1 MIAAEPKTT
10 GQYQPYPQYKDS
22 GVEWYKNIPTG
33 WNIERFKF
41 AVRKLESGT
50 SVNAVDTPAE
60 ASQIGVLKTSAV
72 YTGVFRHSENKA
84 VVESDLTRVSCPVKK
99 GCLIVSRMNTPDLV
113 GAAGLVAETVD
124 NLYLPDRLWQV
135 HIVEKHAKFSHYWT
149 LTPEYR
155 NQVRLVCSGTSSSMQ
170 NLSQEQ
176 FLNFL
181 VPSPSDDEKNSIAAF
196 LDYETA
202 RIDRLV
208 AQQQRLIELLKEKRQ
223 AVISHAV
230 TKGLNPNAP
239 MKDSGV
245 EWLGQVPEH
254 WQVMALRHLL
264 NAIEQ
269 GKSPECEARTADVN
283 EWGVLKTGCVNG
295 GKYNQNEHKALPSH
309 IPPHT
314 DYEVCQGDV
323 LMSRASGSRHLIGAV
338 AYVDATREKL
348 LLSDK
353 VFRLILN
360 RNVDPL
366 YFAFLMSS
374 TGLRA
379 QVELAINGAE
389 GLANNITKEA
399 IKNFITALPDHKEQR
414 EIRVFIEQEQS
425 KFSALEECLREGLG
439 LLQERRSALISAAV
453 TGKIDLRDWT
463 PPAGEVAA

>member
-1 MIAAEPKTT
+1 
-10 GQYQPYPQYKDS
+10 
-22 GVEWYKNIPTG
+22 
-33 WNIERFKF
+33 
-41 AVRKLESGT
+41 
-50 SVNAVDTPAE
+50 
-60 ASQIGVLKTSAV
+60 
-72 YTGVFRHSENKA
+72 
-84 VVESDLTRVSCPVKK
+84 
-99 GCLIVSRMNTPDLV
+99 
-113 GAAGLVAETVD
+113 
-124 NLYLPDRLWQV
+124 
-135 HIVEKHAKFSHYWT
+135 
-149 LTPEYR
+149 
-155 NQVRLVCSGTSSSMQ
+155 
-170 NLSQEQ
+170 
-176 FLNFL
+176 
-181 VPSPSDDEKNSIAAF
+181 
-196 LDYETA
+196 
-202 RIDRLV
+202 
-208 AQQQRLIELLKEKRQ
+208 
-223 AVISHAV
+223 
-230 TKGLNPNAP
+230 
-239 MKDSGV
+239 
-245 EWLGQVPEH
+245 
-254 WQVMALRHLL
+254 MALRHLL

-379 QVELAINGAE
+379 QVEFAINGAE

-439 LLQERRSALISAAV
+439 LLQERRSALISSAV
-453 TGKIDLRDWT
+453 TGKIDLRGWT
-463 PPAGEVAA
+463 PPAEEAAA